1 MSASDDKGFGA
12 REALERAKA
21 EALSRVVRGK
31 EVASGMDAETIKG
44 AVRRTPNALRRAL
57 SDSTAT
63 GILTKAPAFTVVLCL
78 IVTGFFTMH
87 SGILDCR
94 DGFEYDICSEESA
107 LNVNGDL
114 AVYLPQGS
122 PITTQIAEVEKD
134 WTTNVMVIYVESEDK
149 NVTTV
154 EILNEI
160 DAVER
165 ELNYVRDDS
174 GINDNIIYVLSI
186 STVIKEVNS
195 SAGRVAKA
203 TFTALAEATG
213 NDELS
218 EQFNETIDD
227 QEDIIG
233 SYTIPDEQQRVNQI
247 LDEMPQNALDKL
259 VRDVGKDIDQDGATD
274 IEKVNYWNRAVI
286 IIGIEA
292 DTDGDGID
300 DVDVSELIKETQE
313 TIDALAE
320 DHNWNCDDE
329 QKNSDHSDYCD
340 PDIEYKNLTMT
351 LTGPVPITSAVT
363 EESFKLFWKVF
374 PLGVIAVA
382 GGLFL
387 FHCDLLQTGR
397 IRFIQGLKVVI
408 ISGLPTLCS
417 VWITLGII
425 GFTDYEVTMTV
436 IIVGPIVL
444 ALGVSYGLH
453 ITNRYAEA
461 RGTPREKMA
470 IALNSTGRA
479 VFLSAVTTVIGFIS
493 LTFTPMAP
501 IKTVGFSLAGGIVVV
516 YIMTMIMVPNL
527 TMMLDLKKP
536 SHPPPKLFVQAVG
549 VPIKWTRA
557 AIAVFAIAMLMSAGI
572 PGITGIGARENVEE
586 NIDLLEMAPQ
596 NVESVKKMGVYSDE
610 FEAGQPGFLMVE
622 GDLRA
627 SPNIFDPVLYD
638 PFDNLKGIEALEQN
652 CNRVN
657 RTTAVSIVFLMKAV
671 AVGVNISGQPIV
683 DQIDQLPL
691 PQEAKDLAGLVFGR
705 EVEGNGSFWETLS
718 ALDGSPSGDDQ
729 AHNFL
734 IYVFYNSMTD
744 EMRELF
750 ISPSFSR
757 SLIYIDMPFMDVKN
771 TEEAVD
777 GPGGIN
783 YWVDN
788 TAGVKSSYLV
798 GVASV
803 TIEVNNLI
811 VDSQWRSLGFAL
823 LFTILTLGL
832 VFRDLR
838 FALLTTVPVGFT
850 VAMQWL
856 AMDSLGVPLSLVTV
870 MVGSILVGVGIDFS
884 IHIAN
889 RVKEQGGT
897 MEAVKVACAS
907 TGMSLFEAT
916 TVTAA
921 GLTCAYRIPIEAIH
935 PFVTVIIILLIVA
948 ALSALLLLPAIYAL
962 LIKNNV
968 GLTGGV
974 ETMVKTAGL
983 RRAIARDEADSI
995 DATLIIGSADDAW

>member
-1 MSASDDKGFGA
+1 MSASDGKGFGP
-12 REALERAKA
+12 REALERAKT
-21 EALSRVVRGK
+21 EAASRVARGR
-31 EVASGMDAETIKG
+31 EAASGMDAESIRG
-44 AVRRTPNALRRAL
+44 AVKRTPNALRRAL

-78 IVTGFFTMH
+78 LVTGFFTMH
-87 SGILDCR
+87 SGVLDCR
-94 DGFEYDICSEESA
+94 DGFEYDFCSEESA

-122 PITTQIAEVEKD
+122 PITAQIAEVEKD
-134 WTTNVMVIYVESEDK
+134 WTTNVMVIYVESEDT

-160 DAVER
+160 DAVEGQ
-165 ELNYVRDDS
+165 LNYVRDDR

-203 TFTALAEATG
+203 TFTALAQATG

-233 SYTIPDEQQRVNQI
+233 SYTIPDEQERVDQI
-247 LDEMPQNALDKL
+247 LGEMPQNALDKL
-259 VRDVGKDIDQDGATD
+259 VRDVGKDLDGD
-274 IEKVNYWNRAVI
+274 GVYEIEKANRWNRAVI

-300 DVDVSELIKETQE
+300 DVDISELIFDTQE
-313 TIDALAE
+313 TIDALARE
-320 DHNWNCDDE
+320 NDWG
-329 QKNSDHSDYCD
+329 K
-340 PDIEYKNLTMT
+340 KNLTMT

-374 PLGVIAVA
+374 PLGVMAVA
-382 GGLFL
+382 LGLFL

-397 IRFIQGLKVVI
+397 IRFVQGLKVVI

-425 GFTDYEVTMTV
+425 GFTNYEVTMTV

-479 VFLSAVTTVIGFIS
+479 VFLSAVTTIIGFIS

-536 SHPPPKLFVQAVG
+536 SHPPPKLFVQAVS
-549 VPIKWTRA
+549 VPIKWSRA

-572 PGITGIGARENVEE
+572 PGISGIGARENVEE
-586 NIDLLEMAPQ
+586 NIDLLEMAPTKGADG
-596 NVESVKKMGVYSDE
+596 EPVKAVQKMKTYSDE
-610 FEAGQPGFLMVE
+610 FEAGQPGFLMIE

-627 SPNIFDPVLYD
+627 SPNLFDPVLYD

-691 PQEAKDLAGLVFGR
+691 PQEAKDLAALVFGR
-705 EVEGNGSFWETLS
+705 EVAGNGSFWETLS

-750 ISPSFSR
+750 ISSSFSR

-838 FALLTTVPVGFT
+838 FALLTTIPVFFT

-856 AMDSLGVPLSLVTV
+856 AMDALGVPLSLVTV

-921 GLTCAYRIPIEAIH
+921 GLTSAYYIPIQAIH

-968 GLTGGV
+968 SLTGGV

-995 DATLIIGSADDAW
+995 DATLLIGSADDAW

>member
-1 MSASDDKGFGA
+1 M
-12 REALERAKA
+12 
-21 EALSRVVRGK
+21 
-31 EVASGMDAETIKG
+31 
-44 AVRRTPNALRRAL
+44 
-57 SDSTAT
+57 
-63 GILTKAPAFTVVLCL
+63 
-78 IVTGFFTMH
+78 
-87 SGILDCR
+87 
-94 DGFEYDICSEESA
+94 
-107 LNVNGDL
+107 
-114 AVYLPQGS
+114 
-122 PITTQIAEVEKD
+122 
-134 WTTNVMVIYVESEDK
+134 
-149 NVTTV
+149 
-154 EILNEI
+154 
-160 DAVER
+160 
-165 ELNYVRDDS
+165 
-174 GINDNIIYVLSI
+174 
-186 STVIKEVNS
+186 IKEVNS

-203 TFTALAEATG
+203 TFSALAQATG

-233 SYTIPDEQQRVNQI
+233 SYTIPDEQARVDQI
-247 LDEMPQNALDKL
+247 LGEMPQNALDKL
-259 VRDVGKDIDQDGATD
+259 VRDVGKDLDGD
-274 IEKVNYWNRAVI
+274 GNNEIEKVNYWNRAVI

-300 DVDVSELIKETQE
+300 DVDVSELIKDTQD
-313 TIDALAE
+313 TIDALALE
-320 DHNWNCDDE
+320 SGWGE
-329 QKNSDHSDYCD
+329 
-340 PDIEYKNLTMT
+340 KNLTMT

-374 PLGVIAVA
+374 PVGAFAVA
-382 GGLFL
+382 MGLFL

-397 IRFIQGLKVVI
+397 FRFVQGLKVVVI
-408 ISGLPTLCS
+408 TGLPTLCS

-436 IIVGPIVL
+436 IIVGPILL

-479 VFLSAVTTVIGFIS
+479 VFLSAVTTIIGFIS

-501 IKTVGFSLAGGIVVV
+501 IKTVGFSLAGGILVV

-549 VPIKWTRA
+549 VPIKWTRT

-572 PGITGIGARENVEE
+572 PGISGIGARENVEE
-586 NIDLLEMAPQ
+586 NIDLLKMAPHRGADG
-596 NVESVKKMGVYSDE
+596 EPVKAVQKMAVYSEE

-622 GDLRA
+622 GDLSA
-627 SPNIFDPVLYD
+627 SPDLFDPVPDHD
-638 PFDNLKGIEALEQN
+638 PFDKLKGIEALEQN

-671 AVGVNISGQPIV
+671 AVGVNVSGQPLV
-683 DQIDQLPL
+683 DVIDELPL
-691 PQEAKDLAGLVFGR
+691 PQEAKDLAALVFGR

-734 IYVFYNSMTD
+734 LYVFYNSMTD

-750 ISPSFSR
+750 ISSSFSR
-757 SLIYIDMPFMDVKN
+757 SLIYIDMPFMDVRN

-777 GPGGIN
+777 GPGGVN

-788 TAGVKSSYLV
+788 TVGVKSTYLV

-838 FALLTTVPVGFT
+838 FALLTTLPVGFT

-856 AMDSLGVPLSLVTV
+856 AMDALGVPLSLVTV

-897 MEAVKVACAS
+897 IEAVRVACAS
-907 TGMSLFEAT
+907 TGMSLTEAV
-916 TVTAA
+916 TVTAF
-921 GLTCAYRIPIEAIH
+921 GLFSAYLIPIDAIK
-935 PFVTVIIILLIVA
+935 PFVTVIILLLFVA
-948 ALSALLLLPAIYAL
+948 AVAALLLLPAIYSL
-962 LIKNNV
+962 LIKSNV
-968 GLTGGV
+968 SLTGGV

-995 DATLIIGSADDAW
+995 DASLLIGSSDDAW

>member
-1 MSASDDKGFGA
+1 MSASDDRGFRP
-12 REALERAKA
+12 REVLQRAKS
-21 EALSRVVRGK
+21 EAAARVAAGRETAGAV
-31 EVASGMDAETIKG
+31 DAESVG
-44 AVRRTPNALRRAL
+44 SAVRRAPNALRRAF
-57 SDSTAT
+57 SESTPT
-63 GILTKAPAFTVVLCL
+63 GILTMFPALTVAICL
-78 IVTGFFTMH
+78 LFTGFFTMH

-94 DGFEYDICSEESA
+94 DGFEYDICREEA
-107 LNVNGDL
+107 ELNVNGDL

-122 PITTQIAEVEKD
+122 PITAQIAEVEKD
-134 WTTNVMVIYVESEDK
+134 WTTNVMVIYVESEDV

-154 EILNEI
+154 EILDEI
-160 DAVER
+160 DAIER
-165 ELNYVRDDS
+165 ELNYVRNDR
-174 GINDNIIYVLSI
+174 GVNDNIIYVLSI

-203 TFTALAEATG
+203 TFSALAQATG

-233 SYTIPDEQQRVNQI
+233 SYTIPDEQARVDQI
-247 LDEMPQNALDKL
+247 LGEMPQNALDKL
-259 VRDVGKDIDQDGATD
+259 VRDVGKDLDGD
-274 IEKVNYWNRAVI
+274 GNNEIEKVNYWNRAVI

-300 DVDVSELIKETQE
+300 DVDVSELIKDTQD
-313 TIDALAE
+313 TIDALALE
-320 DHNWNCDDE
+320 SGWGE
-329 QKNSDHSDYCD
+329 
-340 PDIEYKNLTMT
+340 KNLTMT

-374 PLGVIAVA
+374 PVGAFAVA
-382 GGLFL
+382 MGLFL

-397 IRFIQGLKVVI
+397 FRFVQGLKVVVI
-408 ISGLPTLCS
+408 TGLPTLCS

-436 IIVGPIVL
+436 IIVGPILL

-479 VFLSAVTTVIGFIS
+479 VFLSAVTTIIGFIS

-501 IKTVGFSLAGGIVVV
+501 IKTVGFSLAGGILVV

-549 VPIKWTRA
+549 VPIKWTRT

-572 PGITGIGARENVEE
+572 PGISGIGARENVEE
-586 NIDLLEMAPQ
+586 NIDLLKMAPHRGADG
-596 NVESVKKMGVYSDE
+596 EPVKAVQKMAVYSEE

-622 GDLRA
+622 GDLSA
-627 SPNIFDPVLYD
+627 SPDLFDPVPDHD
-638 PFDNLKGIEALEQN
+638 PFDKLKGIEALEQN

-671 AVGVNISGQPIV
+671 AVGVNVSGQPLV
-683 DQIDQLPL
+683 DVIDELPL
-691 PQEAKDLAGLVFGR
+691 PQEAKDLAALVFGR

-734 IYVFYNSMTD
+734 LYVFYNSMTD

-750 ISPSFSR
+750 ISSSFSR
-757 SLIYIDMPFMDVKN
+757 SLIYIDMPFMDVRN

-777 GPGGIN
+777 GPGGVN

-788 TAGVKSSYLV
+788 TVGVKSTYLV

-838 FALLTTVPVGFT
+838 FALLTTLPVGFT

-856 AMDSLGVPLSLVTV
+856 AMDALGVPLSLVTV

-897 MEAVKVACAS
+897 IEAVRVACAS
-907 TGMSLFEAT
+907 TGMSLTEAV
-916 TVTAA
+916 TVTAF
-921 GLTCAYRIPIEAIH
+921 GLFSAYLIPIDAIK
-935 PFVTVIIILLIVA
+935 PFVTVIILLLFVA
-948 ALSALLLLPAIYAL
+948 AVAALLLLPAIYSL
-962 LIKNNV
+962 LIKSNV
-968 GLTGGV
+968 SLTGGV
-974 ETMVKTAGL
+974 ETMVRTAGL

-995 DATLIIGSADDAW
+995 DASLLIGSSDDAW

>member
-1 MSASDDKGFGA
+1 MQGAHEKCMGASDGKGFKP
-12 REALERAKA
+12 REALERAKT
-21 EALSRVVRGK
+21 EAASTVARGR
-31 EVASGMDAETIKG
+31 EVASGMDAESVKG
-44 AVRRTPNALRRAL
+44 SVRRAPNALRRAL

-63 GILTKAPAFTVVLCL
+63 GILTKAPVVTVVLCL
-78 IVTGFFTMH
+78 LVTGFFTLH

-94 DGFEYDICSEESA
+94 EGFDNPAYCEEEAA

-114 AVYLPQGS
+114 EVYLPQGS
-122 PITTQIAEVEKD
+122 EVSQQIAVVEED
-134 WTTNVMVIYVESEDK
+134 WTTNVMVIYVESENT

-154 EILNEI
+154 RILNQI
-160 DAVER
+160 DAVEG
-165 ELNYVRDDS
+165 ELNYVRND
-174 GINDNIIYVLSI
+174 GGLNDNIIYVLSI

-213 NDELS
+213 NGDLS
-218 EQFNETIDD
+218 EQFNETIDE

-233 SYTIPDEQQRVNQI
+233 SYTIPDEQERVDQI

-259 VRDVGKDIDQDGATD
+259 VRDVGKDLDGDGINEIT
-274 IEKVNYWNRAVI
+274 KVNYWNRAVI
-286 IIGIEA
+286 IIGIQT
-292 DTDGDGID
+292 DKDGDGVD
-300 DVDVSELIKETQE
+300 DIAVSELISETQA
-313 TIDALAE
+313 TINYIAE
-320 DHNWNCDDE
+320 QNNWTED
-329 QKNSDHSDYCD
+329 
-340 PDIEYKNLTMT
+340 NLTMT

-374 PLGVIAVA
+374 PLGVLAVA
-382 GGLFL
+382 VGLFL

-397 IRFIQGLKVVI
+397 IRFVQGLKVVI
-408 ISGLPTLCS
+408 IAGLPTLCS

-453 ITNRYAEA
+453 ITNRYAES

-479 VFLSAVTTVIGFIS
+479 VFLSAITTIIGFIS
-493 LTFTPMAP
+493 LTFAPMKP
-501 IKTVGFSLAGGIVVV
+501 IQTVGWSLAGGIVVV
-516 YIMTMIMVPNL
+516 YIMTMVMVPNL

-557 AIAVFAIAMLMSAGI
+557 AIAVFMIAMLMSAGI
-572 PGITGIGARENVEE
+572 SRDNVEE
-586 NIDLLEMAPQ
+586 NIDLLQMAPQ
-596 NVESVKKMGVYSDE
+596 NVEAVQKMAVYSDE

-622 GDLRA
+622 GDLGA
-627 SPNIFDPVLYD
+627 SPNLFAPVLDD

-671 AVGVNISGQPIV
+671 AVGVNVSGQPLA
-683 DQIDQLPL
+683 DQINQWPL
-691 PQEAKDLAGLVFGR
+691 PDQAKDLVNFVFGR
-705 EVEGNGSFWETLS
+705 EVAGNGSFWETLS

-750 ISPSFSR
+750 ISSSYRR

-777 GPGGIN
+777 GPSGIN

-788 TAGVKSSYLV
+788 TPGVESSYLV

-811 VDSQWRSLGFAL
+811 VDSQWTSLGFAL
-823 LFTILTLGL
+823 LFTVLTLGL

-838 FALLTTVPVGFT
+838 FALLTTIPVGFT
-850 VAMQWL
+850 VGMQWL

-889 RVKEQGGT
+889 RVKEMGGS

-921 GLTCAYRIPIEAIH
+921 GLTCAYQIPIEAIH

-962 LIKNNV
+962 LIKSNV

-995 DATLIIGSADDAW
+995 DATLLIGSSDDAW

>member
-1 MSASDDKGFGA
+1 MSASEDRGFKP
-12 REALERAKA
+12 REVLERARS
-21 EALSRVVRGK
+21 EAATRVAASK
-31 EVASGMDAETIKG
+31 EAAGSVDAETVG
-44 AVRRTPNALRRAL
+44 SAVRRAPNALRRAL
-57 SDSTAT
+57 SESTPT
-63 GILTKAPAFTVVLCL
+63 GVLTMFPALTVVLCL
-78 IVTGFFTMH
+78 LFTGFFTMH

-94 DGFEYDICSEESA
+94 EGFEYEICREESA

-134 WTTNVMVIYVESEDK
+134 WTTNVMVIYVESEDV

-154 EILNEI
+154 EILDEI
-160 DAVER
+160 DAIER
-165 ELNYVRDDS
+165 ELNFVRNDR
-174 GINDNIIYVLSI
+174 GVNDNIIYVLSI

-203 TFTALAEATG
+203 TFSALAQATG

-218 EQFNETIDD
+218 DQFNDTIDD

-233 SYTIPDEQQRVNQI
+233 SYTIPDEQARVDQI
-247 LDEMPQNALDKL
+247 LGEMPQNALDKL
-259 VRDVGKDIDQDGATD
+259 VRDVGKDLDGD
-274 IEKVNYWNRAVI
+274 GNNEIEKANRWNRAVI

-292 DTDGDGID
+292 DTDGDGVD
-300 DVDVSELIKETQE
+300 DVDVSALIKDTQG
-313 TIDALAE
+313 TIDALSVVNGWAE
-320 DHNWNCDDE
+320 
-329 QKNSDHSDYCD
+329 
-340 PDIEYKNLTMT
+340 KNLTMT

-374 PLGVIAVA
+374 PLGGFAVA
-382 GGLFL
+382 LGLFL

-397 IRFIQGLKVVI
+397 IRLVQGLKVVVI
-408 ISGLPTLCS
+408 TGLPTLCS

-436 IIVGPIVL
+436 IIVGPILL

-479 VFLSAVTTVIGFIS
+479 VFLSAVTTIIGFIS

-501 IKTVGFSLAGGIVVV
+501 IKTVGFSLAGGILVV
-516 YIMTMIMVPNL
+516 YIMTMVMVPNL

-536 SHPPPKLFVQAVG
+536 SHPPPKMFVQAVG
-549 VPIKWTRA
+549 VPIKWTRVA
-557 AIAVFAIAMLMSAGI
+557 LTVFAIAMLMSAGI
-572 PGITGIGARENVEE
+572 PGISGVGARENVEE
-586 NIDLLEMAPQ
+586 NIDLLQMAPQ
-596 NVESVKKMGVYSDE
+596 NVESVQKMAVYSDE

-622 GDLRA
+622 GDLSA
-627 SPNIFDPVLYD
+627 SPDLFDPVPDHD
-638 PFDNLKGIEALEQN
+638 PFDKLKGIEALEQN

-671 AVGVNISGQPIV
+671 AVGVNVSGQPLV
-683 DQIDQLPL
+683 DVIDELPL
-691 PQEAKDLAGLVFGR
+691 PQEAKDLAALVFGR

-734 IYVFYNSMTD
+734 LYVFYNSMTA

-750 ISPSFSR
+750 ISSSFSR

-777 GPGGIN
+777 GAGGVN

-788 TAGVKSSYLV
+788 TAGVKSTYLV

-823 LFTILTLGL
+823 LFTIVTLGL

-838 FALLTTVPVGFT
+838 FALLTTLPVGFT
-850 VAMQWL
+850 VGMQWL
-856 AMDSLGVPLSLVTV
+856 AMDYLGVPLSLVTV

-897 MEAVKVACAS
+897 IEAVRVACAS

-921 GLTCAYRIPIEAIH
+921 GLTCAYQIPIEAIH

-948 ALSALLLLPAIYAL
+948 ALAALLLLPAIYSL
-962 LIKNNV
+962 LIKSNV
-968 GLTGGV
+968 SLTGGV

-995 DATLIIGSADDAW
+995 DATLLIGSSDDAW

>member
-1 MSASDDKGFGA
+1 MSASEDEGFRP
-12 REALERAKA
+12 REVLERARN
-21 EALSRVVRGK
+21 EAATRVAAGREMAGAV
-31 EVASGMDAETIKG
+31 DADSMG
-44 AVRRTPNALRRAL
+44 SAVRRVPNALRRAL

-63 GILTKAPAFTVVLCL
+63 GILTMFPALTVGLCL
-78 IVTGFFTMH
+78 LFTGFFTMH

-94 DGFEYDICSEESA
+94 DGFEYDICREEPA

-122 PITTQIAEVEKD
+122 PITAQITEVEED
-134 WTTNVMVIYVESEDK
+134 WTTNVMVIYVESEDI

-154 EILNEI
+154 EILDEI

-165 ELNYVRDDS
+165 TLNYARNDR
-174 GINDNIIYVLSI
+174 GLNDNIIYVLSI

-203 TFTALAEATG
+203 TFSALAQATG

-218 EQFNETIDD
+218 EQFNETIND

-233 SYTIPDEQQRVNQI
+233 SYTIPDEQQRVDQI
-247 LDEMPQNALDKL
+247 LGEMPQNALDKL
-259 VRDVGKDIDQDGATD
+259 VRDVGRG
-274 IEKVNYWNRAVI
+274 VNEEVNHWNRAVI
-286 IIGIEA
+286 IIGIES
-292 DTDGDGID
+292 DTDGDGVD
-300 DVDVSELIKETQE
+300 DVDVSALIKDTQG
-313 TIDALAE
+313 TIDVLSLENGWAE
-320 DHNWNCDDE
+320 
-329 QKNSDHSDYCD
+329 
-340 PDIEYKNLTMT
+340 KNLTMT

-374 PLGVIAVA
+374 PIGGLAVA
-382 GGLFL
+382 FGLFL

-397 IRFIQGLKVVI
+397 IRFVQGLKVVTI
-408 ISGLPTLCS
+408 TGLPTLCS

-436 IIVGPIVL
+436 IIVGPILL

-479 VFLSAVTTVIGFIS
+479 VFLSAVTTIIGFIS

-501 IKTVGFSLAGGIVVV
+501 IKTVGFSLAGGILVV
-516 YIMTMIMVPNL
+516 YIMTMVMVPNL

-536 SHPPPKLFVQAVG
+536 SHPPPKMFIQAVG

-557 AIAVFAIAMLMSAGI
+557 ALAVFAIAMLMSAGI
-572 PGITGIGARENVEE
+572 PGISGIGARENVEE
-586 NIDLLEMAPQ
+586 NIDLLEMAPH
-596 NVESVKKMGVYSDE
+596 EGADGEDVKAVQKMAVYSEE

-622 GDLRA
+622 GDLSA
-627 SPNIFDPVLYD
+627 SPDLFDPVPEHD
-638 PFDNLKGIEALEQN
+638 PFDKLKGIEALEQN

-671 AVGVNISGQPIV
+671 AVGVNVSGQPLV
-683 DQIDQLPL
+683 DEIDELPL
-691 PQEAKDLAGLVFGR
+691 PQEAKDLAALVFGR

-734 IYVFYNSMTD
+734 LYVFYNSMTD

-750 ISPSFSR
+750 ISSSFSR
-757 SLIYIDMPFMDVKN
+757 SLIYIDMPFMDVKS
-771 TEEAVD
+771 TAEAVD
-777 GPGGIN
+777 GPGGVN

-803 TIEVNNLI
+803 TIEVNSLI

-838 FALLTTVPVGFT
+838 FALLTTLPVGFT

-856 AMDSLGVPLSLVTV
+856 AMDALGVPLSLVTV

-897 MEAVKVACAS
+897 IEAVRVACAS

-921 GLTCAYRIPIEAIH
+921 GMTCAYYIPIDAIH

-948 ALSALLLLPAIYAL
+948 ALAALLLLPAIFSL
-962 LIKNNV
+962 LIKSNV
-968 GLTGGV
+968 SLTGGV
-974 ETMVKTAGL
+974 ETMVRTAGL

-995 DATLIIGSADDAW
+995 DATLLIGSSDDAW

>member
-1 MSASDDKGFGA
+1 MSASDDKGFGP
-12 REALERAKA
+12 REVLERA
-21 EALSRVVRGK
+21 RT
-31 EVASGMDAETIKG
+31 EVATKVAAGRDMAG
-44 AVRRTPNALRRAL
+44 AVDADSLGSAVRKVPNALRRAL
-57 SDSTAT
+57 SDSTPT
-63 GILTKAPAFTVVLCL
+63 GILTMFPALTVVICL
-78 IVTGFFTMH
+78 LFTGFFSMH
-87 SGILDCR
+87 SGVLDCR
-94 DGFEYDICSEESA
+94 EGFEYDICREESA

-114 AVYLPQGS
+114 AVYLPLGS
-122 PITTQIAEVEKD
+122 PITSQIAEVEKD
-134 WTTNVMVIYVESEDK
+134 WTTNVMVIYVESEDV

-154 EILNEI
+154 EILDEI
-160 DAVER
+160 DAIER
-165 ELNYVRDDS
+165 ELNYVRNDR
-174 GINDNIIYVLSI
+174 GVNDNIIYVLSI

-203 TFTALAEATG
+203 TFSALAQATG

-218 EQFNETIDD
+218 DQFNETIDD

-233 SYTIPDEQQRVNQI
+233 SYTIPDEQGRVDQI
-247 LDEMPQNALDKL
+247 LGEMPQNALDKL
-259 VRDVGKDIDQDGATD
+259 VRDVGKDLDGD
-274 IEKVNYWNRAVI
+274 GNNEIEKANYWNRAVI

-300 DVDVSELIKETQE
+300 DVDVSELIRDTQE
-313 TIDALAE
+313 TIDTLALE
-320 DHNWNCDDE
+320 SGWDE
-329 QKNSDHSDYCD
+329 
-340 PDIEYKNLTMT
+340 KNLTMT

-374 PLGVIAVA
+374 PRGGLFVA
-382 GGLFL
+382 LGLFL

-397 IRFIQGLKVVI
+397 PRLVQGLKVVI
-408 ISGLPTLCS
+408 ITGLPTLCS
-417 VWITLGII
+417 VGITLGII

-436 IIVGPIVL
+436 IIVGPILL

-461 RGTPREKMA
+461 NGTPREKMA

-479 VFLSAVTTVIGFIS
+479 VFLSAITTIIGFIS
-493 LTFTPMAP
+493 LTFTPMEP
-501 IKTVGFSLAGGIVVV
+501 IKTVGFSLAGGILVV
-516 YIMTMIMVPNL
+516 YIMTMVMVPNL
-527 TMMLDLKKP
+527 TMILDLKKP

-557 AIAVFAIAMLMSAGI
+557 ALAVFAIAMLMSAGI
-572 PGITGIGARENVEE
+572 PGISGIGARENVEE
-586 NIDLLEMAPQ
+586 NIDLLQMAPQ
-596 NVESVKKMGVYSDE
+596 NVESVQKMGVYSDE

-622 GDLRA
+622 GDLSA
-627 SPNIFDPVLYD
+627 SPNLFDPVLYD
-638 PFDNLKGIEALEQN
+638 PFDKLKGIEALEQN

-671 AVGVNISGQPIV
+671 AVGVNVSGQPIV

-691 PQEAKDLAGLVFGR
+691 PQEAKDLAALVFGR

-734 IYVFYNSMTD
+734 LYVFYNSMTD

-750 ISPSFSR
+750 ISSSFSR
-757 SLIYIDMPFMDVKN
+757 SLIYIDMPFMDVRN

-777 GPGGIN
+777 GPGGVN

-788 TAGVKSSYLV
+788 TAGVKSTYLV

-838 FALLTTVPVGFT
+838 FALLTTLPVGFT

-856 AMDSLGVPLSLVTV
+856 AMDALGVPLSLVTV

-897 MEAVKVACAS
+897 IEAVRVACAS

-921 GLTCAYRIPIEAIH
+921 GLTCAYYIPIEAIH
-935 PFVTVIIILLIVA
+935 PFVTVVIILLIVA
-948 ALSALLLLPAIYAL
+948 ALAALLLLPAIFSL
-962 LIKNNV
+962 LIKSNMS
-968 GLTGGV
+968 LTGGV
-974 ETMVKTAGL
+974 ETMVRTAGL

-995 DATLIIGSADDAW
+995 DATLLIGSSDDAW

>member
-1 MSASDDKGFGA
+1 MGASDGKGFRP
-12 REALERAKA
+12 REALERAKT
-21 EALSRVVRGK
+21 EAASTVALGK
-31 EVASGMDAETIKG
+31 EVASGMDAESVKG
-44 AVRRTPNALRRAL
+44 SVRQAPNALRRAL

-63 GILTKAPAFTVVLCL
+63 GILTKAPVVTVVLCL
-78 IVTGFFTMH
+78 LVTGFFTLH

-94 DGFEYDICSEESA
+94 DGFDNPAYCDEEAA

-114 AVYLPQGS
+114 EVYLPQGS
-122 PITTQIAEVEKD
+122 EISQQIAVVEED
-134 WTTNVMVIYVESEDK
+134 WSIDVMVIYVESENT

-154 EILNEI
+154 NILNQI
-160 DAVER
+160 DTVER
-165 ELNYVRDDS
+165 ELNYVRND
-174 GINDNIIYVLSI
+174 GGLNDNIIYVLSI

-213 NDELS
+213 NGDLS
-218 EQFNETIDD
+218 EQFNETIDE

-233 SYTIPDEQQRVNQI
+233 SYTIPDEQERVDQI

-259 VRDVGKDIDQDGATD
+259 VRDVGKDLDGD
-274 IEKVNYWNRAVI
+274 GNNEIVKVNYWNRGVI
-286 IIGIEA
+286 ILGIQT
-292 DTDGDGID
+292 DKDGDGAD
-300 DVDVSELIKETQE
+300 DIAVSELISETQAA
-313 TIDALAE
+313 INVIAE
-320 DHNWNCDDE
+320 QNNWNEDQADCEDR
-329 QKNSDHSDYCD
+329 
-340 PDIEYKNLTMT
+340 PDGQNGTAPQCLGLTMT
-351 LTGPVPITSAVT
+351 LTGPIPITSAVT

-374 PLGVIAVA
+374 PLGVLAVA
-382 GGLFL
+382 FGLFL

-397 IRFIQGLKVVI
+397 IRFVQGLKVVI
-408 ISGLPTLCS
+408 IAGLPTLCS

-453 ITNRYAEA
+453 ITNRYAES

-479 VFLSAVTTVIGFIS
+479 VFLSAITTIIGFIS
-493 LTFTPMAP
+493 LTFAPMKP
-501 IKTVGFSLAGGIVVV
+501 IQTVGWSLAGGIVIV
-516 YIMTMIMVPNL
+516 YIMTMVMVPNL

-549 VPIKWTRA
+549 VPIKWSRVT
-557 AIAVFAIAMLMSAGI
+557 IAVFMIAMLMSAGI
-572 PGITGIGARENVEE
+572 SRDNVEE
-586 NIDLLEMAPQ
+586 NIDLLKMAPKEGADGKP
-596 NVESVKKMGVYSDE
+596 VDAVVKMEVYSDE

-622 GDLRA
+622 GDLGA
-627 SPNIFDPVLYD
+627 SPNLFAPVLDD

-671 AVGVNISGQPIV
+671 AVGVNVSGQPLV
-683 DQIDQLPL
+683 DVIDELPL
-691 PQEAKDLAGLVFGR
+691 PQEAKDLAALVFGR
-705 EVEGNGSFWETLS
+705 EVAGNGSFWETLS

-750 ISPSFSR
+750 ISSSYRR

-777 GPGGIN
+777 GPNGIN

-788 TAGVKSSYLV
+788 TAGVESSYLV

-811 VDSQWRSLGFAL
+811 VDSQWTSLGFAL
-823 LFTILTLGL
+823 LFTVLTLGL

-838 FALLTTVPVGFT
+838 FALLTTIPVGFT
-850 VAMQWL
+850 VGMQWL

-889 RVKEQGGT
+889 RVKEMGGDI
-897 MEAVKVACAS
+897 EAVKVACAS
-907 TGMSLFEAT
+907 TGMSLTEAV
-916 TVTAA
+916 TVTAF
-921 GLTCAYRIPIEAIH
+921 GLFSAYLIPIDAIK
-935 PFVTVIIILLIVA
+935 PFVTVIILLLFVA
-948 ALSALLLLPAIYAL
+948 AVAALLLLPAIYSL
-962 LIKNNV
+962 LIKSNV
-968 GLTGGV
+968 SLTGGV
-974 ETMVKTAGL
+974 ETMVRTAGL

-995 DATLIIGSADDAW
+995 DATLLIGSSDDAW

>member
-1 MSASDDKGFGA
+1 MSASDGKGFRP
-12 REALERAKA
+12 REVLERARA
-21 EALSRVVRGK
+21 EAATK
-31 EVASGMDAETIKG
+31 VAAGRDMAGAVDADSLG
-44 AVRRTPNALRRAL
+44 SAVRRVPNTLRRAL
-57 SDSTAT
+57 SDSTPT
-63 GILTKAPAFTVVLCL
+63 GILTMFPALTVVLCL
-78 IVTGFFTMH
+78 LFTGFFSMH
-87 SGILDCR
+87 SGVLDCR
-94 DGFEYDICSEESA
+94 EGFEYDICREEAA

-122 PITTQIAEVEKD
+122 PITSQIAEVEKD
-134 WTTNVMVIYVESEDK
+134 WTTNVMVIYVESEDV

-154 EILNEI
+154 EILDEI

-165 ELNYVRDDS
+165 ELNYIRNDRGV
-174 GINDNIIYVLSI
+174 NDNIIYVLSI

-203 TFTALAEATG
+203 TFSALAQATG

-218 EQFNETIDD
+218 DQFNETIDD

-233 SYTIPDEQQRVNQI
+233 SYTIPDEQGRVDQI
-247 LDEMPQNALDKL
+247 LGEMPQNALDKL
-259 VRDVGKDIDQDGATD
+259 VRDVGKDLDGD
-274 IEKVNYWNRAVI
+274 GNNEIEKANYWNRAVI

-300 DVDVSELIKETQE
+300 DVDISELIKDTQE
-313 TIDALAE
+313 TIDALALE
-320 DHNWNCDDE
+320 SGWSE
-329 QKNSDHSDYCD
+329 
-340 PDIEYKNLTMT
+340 KNLTMT

-374 PLGVIAVA
+374 PLGGLFVA
-382 GGLFL
+382 LGLFL

-397 IRFIQGLKVVI
+397 PRLVQGLKVVI
-408 ISGLPTLCS
+408 ITGLPTLCS
-417 VWITLGII
+417 VGITLGII

-436 IIVGPIVL
+436 IIVGPILL

-461 RGTPREKMA
+461 MGTPREKMA

-479 VFLSAVTTVIGFIS
+479 VFLSAITTIIGFIS
-493 LTFTPMAP
+493 LTFTPMEP
-501 IKTVGFSLAGGIVVV
+501 IKTVGFSLAGGILVV

-536 SHPPPKLFVQAVG
+536 SHPPPKLFVQALG

-557 AIAVFAIAMLMSAGI
+557 PLALFAIAMLMSAGI
-572 PGITGIGARENVEE
+572 PGISGIGARENVEE
-586 NIDLLEMAPQ
+586 NIDLLQMAPQ
-596 NVESVKKMGVYSDE
+596 NVESVQKMGVYSDE

-622 GDLRA
+622 GDLSA
-627 SPNIFDPVLYD
+627 SPNLFDPVLYD
-638 PFDNLKGIEALEQN
+638 PFDKLKGIEALEQN

-671 AVGVNISGQPIV
+671 AVGVNVSGQPIV

-691 PQEAKDLAGLVFGR
+691 PQEAKDLAALVFGR

-734 IYVFYNSMTD
+734 LYVFYNSMTD

-750 ISPSFSR
+750 ISSSFSR
-757 SLIYIDMPFMDVKN
+757 SLIYIDMPFMDVRN

-777 GPGGIN
+777 GPGGVN

-788 TAGVKSSYLV
+788 TAGVKSTYLV

-838 FALLTTVPVGFT
+838 FALLTTLPVGFT

-856 AMDSLGVPLSLVTV
+856 AMDALGVPLSLVTV

-897 MEAVKVACAS
+897 IEAVRVACAS

-921 GLTCAYRIPIEAIH
+921 GLTCAYYIPIEAIH

-948 ALSALLLLPAIYAL
+948 ALAALLLLPAIFSL
-962 LIKNNV
+962 LIKSNLS
-968 GLTGGV
+968 LTGGV
-974 ETMVKTAGL
+974 ETMVRTAGL

-995 DATLIIGSADDAW
+995 DATLLIGSSDDAW

>member
-1 MSASDDKGFGA
+1 MSASDGKGFRP
-12 REALERAKA
+12 REVLERATT
-21 EALSRVVRGK
+21 EAATK
-31 EVASGMDAETIKG
+31 VAAGRDMVGAVDADSLG
-44 AVRRTPNALRRAL
+44 SAVRRVPNTLRRAL
-57 SDSTAT
+57 SDSTPT
-63 GILTKAPAFTVVLCL
+63 GILTMFPALTVVLCL
-78 IVTGFFTMH
+78 LFTGFFSMH
-87 SGILDCR
+87 SGVLDCR
-94 DGFEYDICSEESA
+94 EGFEYDICREEAA

-122 PITTQIAEVEKD
+122 PITSQIAEVEKD
-134 WTTNVMVIYVESEDK
+134 WTTNVMVIYVESEDV

-154 EILNEI
+154 EILDEI

-165 ELNYVRDDS
+165 ELNYIRNDRGV
-174 GINDNIIYVLSI
+174 NDNIIYVLSI

-203 TFTALAEATG
+203 TFSALAQATG

-218 EQFNETIDD
+218 DQFNETIDD

-233 SYTIPDEQQRVNQI
+233 SYTIPDEQGRVDQI
-247 LDEMPQNALDKL
+247 LGEMPQNALDKL
-259 VRDVGKDIDQDGATD
+259 VRDVGKDLDGD
-274 IEKVNYWNRAVI
+274 GNNEIEKANYWNRAVI

-300 DVDVSELIKETQE
+300 DVDISELIKDTQE
-313 TIDALAE
+313 TIDALALE
-320 DHNWNCDDE
+320 SGWSE
-329 QKNSDHSDYCD
+329 
-340 PDIEYKNLTMT
+340 KNLTMT

-374 PLGVIAVA
+374 PLGGLFVA
-382 GGLFL
+382 LGLFL

-397 IRFIQGLKVVI
+397 PRLVQGLKVVI
-408 ISGLPTLCS
+408 ITGLPTLCS
-417 VWITLGII
+417 VGITLGII

-436 IIVGPIVL
+436 IIVGPILL

-461 RGTPREKMA
+461 MGTPREKMA

-479 VFLSAVTTVIGFIS
+479 VFLSAITTIIGFIS
-493 LTFTPMAP
+493 LTFTPMEP
-501 IKTVGFSLAGGIVVV
+501 IKTVGFSLAGGILVV

-557 AIAVFAIAMLMSAGI
+557 ALALFAIAMLMSAGI
-572 PGITGIGARENVEE
+572 PGISGIGARENVEE
-586 NIDLLEMAPQ
+586 NIDLLQMAPQ
-596 NVESVKKMGVYSDE
+596 NVESVQKMGVYSDE

-622 GDLRA
+622 GDLSA
-627 SPNIFDPVLYD
+627 SPNLFDPVLYD
-638 PFDNLKGIEALEQN
+638 PFDKLKGIEALEQN

-671 AVGVNISGQPIV
+671 AVGVNVSGQPIV

-691 PQEAKDLAGLVFGR
+691 PQEAKDLAALVFGR

-734 IYVFYNSMTD
+734 LYVFYNSMTD

-750 ISPSFSR
+750 ISSSFSR
-757 SLIYIDMPFMDVKN
+757 SLIYIDMPFMDVRN

-777 GPGGIN
+777 GPGGVN

-788 TAGVKSSYLV
+788 TAGVKSTYLV

-838 FALLTTVPVGFT
+838 FALLTTLPVGFT

-856 AMDSLGVPLSLVTV
+856 AMDALGVPLSLVTV

-897 MEAVKVACAS
+897 IEAVRVACAS

-921 GLTCAYRIPIEAIH
+921 GLTCAYYIPIEAIH

-948 ALSALLLLPAIYAL
+948 ALAALLLLPAIFSL
-962 LIKNNV
+962 LIKSNLS
-968 GLTGGV
+968 LTGGV
-974 ETMVKTAGL
+974 ETMVRTAGL

-995 DATLIIGSADDAW
+995 DATLLIGSSDDAW